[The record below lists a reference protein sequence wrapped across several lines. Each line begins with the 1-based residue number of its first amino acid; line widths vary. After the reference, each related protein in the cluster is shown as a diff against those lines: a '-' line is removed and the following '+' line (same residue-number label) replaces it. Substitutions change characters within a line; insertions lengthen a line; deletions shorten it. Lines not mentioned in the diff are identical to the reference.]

1 MNVTRRH
8 VVVVLLVLAVLGAS
22 AIAVVTA
29 TDGKTLVVADA
40 DTGEH
45 LIEAPVDDGTE
56 VTLSYTHSVEKTPVD
71 DVYVV
76 DGTELR
82 MDRMVFYSHGAGLPT
97 DGPIEETE
105 DGFVVYP
112 NASYA
117 ELNVVPGSVA
127 GHELTVGDE
136 RYDLVARSDGPVV
149 LSVDERDLSDR
160 LSDPLSAADRLD
172 SVHAPDRIAT
182 FP

>member
-22 AIAVVTA
+22 AIAVATA
-29 TDGKTLVVADA
+29 TDEKTLVVADA
-40 DTGEH
+40 DTGER
-45 LIEAPVDDGTE
+45 LLEAPVDDGTE
-56 VTLSYTHSVEKTPVD
+56 VTLAYTHSVEKTPVED
-71 DVYVV
+71 IYVV

-97 DGPIEETE
+97 NEPIEETE

-127 GHELTVGDE
+127 GHELVVGDE

-160 LSDPLSAADRLD
+160 LSDPLAAVDRLE
-172 SVHAPDRIAT
+172 PDRALDSIT
-182 FP
+182 THR